1 MTSSHRHTETERGA
15 SKERVGKVIRGKH
28 EKIRSLKKRIS
39 LSLCL
44 THACALTKKQKR
56 TDDRRA
62 VVAHHAHDDGFA
74 LLFFTLVFRE

>member
-1 MTSSHRHTETERGA
+1 MNSSHRHTETERGA

-28 EKIRSLKKRIS
+28 EKIRSLKEDLSFS
-39 LSLCL
+39 LFN
-44 THACALTKKQKR
+44 THARALTKKQKR